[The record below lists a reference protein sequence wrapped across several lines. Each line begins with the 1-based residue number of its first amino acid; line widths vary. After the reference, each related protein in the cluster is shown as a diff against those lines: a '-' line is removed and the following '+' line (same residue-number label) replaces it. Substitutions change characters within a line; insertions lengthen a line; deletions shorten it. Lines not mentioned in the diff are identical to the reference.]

1 MYKLP
6 MRTKI
11 LMINEN
17 EGGKNSEKRMME
29 NKNSRTNMLL
39 KVEYRHKFIIHIFF
53 NNKKISAAVF
63 FSDIIY
69 SVKF

>member
-53 NNKKISAAVF
+53 
-63 FSDIIY
+63 
-69 SVKF
+69 

>member
-29 NKNSRTNMLL
+29 NQK
-39 KVEYRHKFIIHIFF
+39 
-53 NNKKISAAVF
+53 
-63 FSDIIY
+63 
-69 SVKF
+69 